1 MYDEDHATAL
11 IKQQIA
17 TVAAHEFAH
26 QWFGDLVSPEWWNY
40 LWLNEGFATY
50 FEFFATDMV
59 RFVIFRMF
67 HILSHT
73 TNVVHAFVQHT
84 V

>member
-1 MYDEDHATAL
+1 LYDEDHTTAL

-17 TVAAHEFAH
+17 TVATHEFAH
-26 QWFGDLVSPEWWNY
+26 MWFGNLVSPEWWNF
-40 LWLNEGFATY
+40 LWLSEGFATY

-59 RFVIFRMF
+59 RFVVCYMF

-73 TNVVHAFVQHT
+73 TNVVHIFVPYT
-84 V
+84 T